1 MKYFGEMEFKSQRP
15 DFDKKLSPAIT
26 VLNSSKFADI
36 TLDVAPEL
44 WLGEGEI
51 PE

>member
-1 MKYFGEMEFKSQRP
+1 MELKSQHP

-26 VLNSSKFADI
+26 VLNNSKFADI
-36 TLDVAPEL
+36 TSDVAPEL
-44 WLGEGEI
+44 RLGEGEI